1 MNKKTPKGNGKCI
14 HYSGVDKGFYCWK
27 CMQFEIERAKRKM
40 FLDLTT
46 AYINKT
52 KMSVTINWEVLDA
65 YREMYRF

>member
-1 MNKKTPKGNGKCI
+1 
-14 HYSGVDKGFYCWK
+14 
-27 CMQFEIERAKRKM
+27 MQFEIERAKRKM